1 MTPWLLVR
9 LPNRKKERINVKEL
23 PWLLT
28 LFGIAV
34 LLDMITAAAKAAY
47 THAQLPN
54 LLIVFEKEPHK
65 AEKTLKVAEK
75 VGLRTSL
82 RLSIAFAHLMLG
94 VLTALIVRYFMP
106 DLHFAWV
113 LLIAF
118 GVLFLISL
126 LEYLIEH
133 GVLNAPEK
141 AAHTWRYLASL
152 IHLLFR
158 PLTIVM
164 AGLLGPHAEVNQP
177 AVTDEALRD
186 WVALEQAE
194 GMLEKGE
201 REMIYSIFQFSETLT
216 KEIMV
221 PRMDVLA
228 LDIDTTISQAR
239 QEFINAGHSR
249 VPVYEDVIDN
259 IVGLL
264 YAKDLLAVVDGDET
278 IASQRKL
285 LRTAYFV
292 PEAKKVDEL
301 LTEMQSRGVHLALV
315 VDEYGGFAG
324 VVTLEDIVEE
334 IVGEIRDEYDT
345 GEEQLYTKLSDNEFF
360 ILGRATID
368 EFNEITGLNLSD
380 EYADTLGGYL
390 YGQIGRVPEPG
401 ERVLS
406 DGVEFI
412 IEQVHARRI
421 LTVKVRLGAEEENE
435 TETKSHD

>member
-1 MTPWLLVR
+1 M
-9 LPNRKKERINVKEL
+9 NDL

-28 LFGIAV
+28 LFGFAIV
-34 LLDMITAAAKAAY
+34 FDLLCAGAKAAF
-47 THAQLPN
+47 THVQLPN
-54 LLIVFEKEPHK
+54 LLTVFENEQHK
-65 AEKTLKVAEK
+65 AESVMHVAEK
-75 VGLRTSL
+75 PGLRTSL
-82 RLSIAFAHLMLG
+82 RLSISFAHLMLG
-94 VLTALIVRYFMP
+94 ALSVLIINIVWS
-106 DLHFAWV
+106 DLHNGWK

-118 GVLFLISL
+118 GVLL
-126 LEYLIEH
+126 LMSAFEYLIEH
-133 GVLNAPEK
+133 GVLNEPEK
-141 AAHTWRYLASL
+141 AAYTWQYVASFL
-152 IHLLFR
+152 HLSFKPMTR
-158 PLTIVM
+158 VM
-164 AGLLGPHAEVNQP
+164 ILLLGPHAEHNKP
-177 AVTDEALRD
+177 TVTDETLRD
-186 WVALEQAE
+186 WVALEEAE

-239 QEFINAGHSR
+239 QEFIRAGHSR

-285 LRTAYFV
+285 LRQAYFV

-345 GEEQLYTKLSDNEFF
+345 SEQQLVTQINEKEYF

-368 EFNEITGLNLSD
+368 EFNEITGANISD

-390 YGQIGRVPEPG
+390 YSQIGRVPQPG
-401 ERVLS
+401 EQVLS
-406 DGVEFI
+406 DGIEFT
-412 IEQVHARRI
+412 IEQVHDRRI
-421 LTVKVRLGAEEENE
+421 LMVKVRLGVDVKDE
-435 TETKSHD
+435 TEQNGQD

>member
-1 MTPWLLVR
+1 
-9 LPNRKKERINVKEL
+9 
-23 PWLLT
+23 
-28 LFGIAV
+28 
-34 LLDMITAAAKAAY
+34 
-47 THAQLPN
+47 
-54 LLIVFEKEPHK
+54 
-65 AEKTLKVAEK
+65 
-75 VGLRTSL
+75 
-82 RLSIAFAHLMLG
+82 
-94 VLTALIVRYFMP
+94 
-106 DLHFAWV
+106 V
-113 LLIAF
+113 LLIAL
-118 GVLFLISL
+118 GVLFVISIF
-126 LEYLIEH
+126 EYFISRK
-133 GVLNAPEK
+133 VLDTPEK
-141 AAHTWRYLASL
+141 SAYSWHRFADFLY
-152 IHLLFR
+152 FVFK
-158 PLTIVM
+158 PMTIVM
-164 AGLLGPHAEVNQP
+164 TGLLGPHAEINVP
-177 AVTDEALRD
+177 AVTDETLRD
-186 WVALEQAE
+186 WVSLEQAE

-228 LDIDTTISQAR
+228 LDIESTISHAR

-264 YAKDLLAVVDGDET
+264 YAKDLLAITDDDAT
-278 IASQRKL
+278 IASKRKL

-292 PEAKKVDEL
+292 PETKKVDEL

-345 GEEQLYTKLSDNEFF
+345 GEEQLYTQISDNEFF

-368 EFNEITGLNLSD
+368 EFNEITGAELSD

-401 ERVLS
+401 EMVIS
-406 DGVEFI
+406 DGIEFI
-412 IEQVHARRI
+412 IEQVQARRI
-421 LTVKVRLGAEEENE
+421 LNVKVRLGAGEEMEDVNYGPA
-435 TETKSHD
+435 